1 MIPEAVLEAFEAAVS
16 GLELVDLA
24 LPVAAVLAAVTR
36 NRSPRS
42 CR

>member
-1 MIPEAVLEAFEAAVS
+1 MIPEADFVLEEIGAFE
-16 GLELVDLA
+16 LIDLA